1 MCNEL
6 ILIIDDDRE
15 TRALLKFYLEREGYR
30 TVEASDGE
38 IGLAHHMRLKPDL
51 VMLEVS
57 LPRRNGFE
65 VLAEIR
71 RRGDTLVIVV
81 TCRDKPIDELQG
93 YRCGA
98 DDYIVKPFEPD
109 VVVARTIAVLRR
121 TGGRI
126 ASLPIRLGK
135 LTVDQSAR
143 AAWVDQPTGRKD
155 LQLTQTEFKLIARLA
170 RSPGRVFERGELIDE
185 CFPDNVPLDRTIDT
199 HMCNL
204 RYKLG
209 AAGVRGMLVSVR
221 GIGYRMDNTDG

>member
-1 MCNEL
+1 MPEGDVVAADLLPWVGVHFVGGHKSYMLNKGCSDADATGGDASLESTAFRRHAMCNEL

-38 IGLAHHMRLKPDL
+38 IGLAHHMKLKPDL

-98 DDYIVKPFEPD
+98 DDYIIKPFEPD
-109 VVVARTIAVLRR
+109 VVVARTTAVLRR
-121 TGGRI
+121 AGGRI
-126 ASLPIRLGK
+126 ANLPIRLG
-135 LTVDQSAR
+135 
-143 AAWVDQPTGRKD
+143 
-155 LQLTQTEFKLIARLA
+155 
-170 RSPGRVFERGELIDE
+170 
-185 CFPDNVPLDRTIDT
+185 N
-199 HMCNL
+199 
-204 RYKLG
+204 
-209 AAGVRGMLVSVR
+209 
-221 GIGYRMDNTDG
+221 